1 MTPSPAA
8 TDATARGGG
17 SNIFAAPGFGVLLGK
32 ELLEASRSKRMLI
45 FLLIMTIAVA
55 LFPLIG
61 YFRMDDLGDGAR
73 HTISRSSMEGL
84 IVGVYGLIGYLGSL
98 FMIAS
103 TVDAVSRERA
113 LGISAWIVTKPV
125 SRTAYMLA
133 KAMAHTIVGA
143 VSIVIVPLIVWFV
156 LMTLFFND
164 VPLTRPAIGM
174 LILLLEVAFLS
185 FLNISLGVPFRSV
198 PPIAIVSLAFWF
210 APTFLPA
217 IPALEWTF
225 QVLPSYLPL
234 VAAAVAAEVEFEKGF
249 WLVPLCSA
257 LSGAIAFIVALVW
270 FEQQEL

>member
-1 MTPSPAA
+1 L
-8 TDATARGGG
+8 
-17 SNIFAAPGFGVLLGK
+17 FAIPGFGVLLSK

-45 FLLIMTIAVA
+45 FLAIMTVGVA

-61 YFRMDDLGDGAR
+61 YARMDYFGGGAR
-73 HTISRSSMEGL
+73 HTISSDDMEGL
-84 IVGVYGLIGYLGSL
+84 IVGAFGLVGYLGSL

-125 SRTAYMLA
+125 SRTSYLLA
-133 KAMAHTIVGA
+133 KAMAHTLVGA
-143 VSIVIVPLIVWFV
+143 VSIVIVPLVVWFV
-156 LMTLFFND
+156 LMTAFFND
-164 VPLTRPAIGM
+164 VPLTRPTIGM
-174 LILLLEVAFLS
+174 SMLLLEMAFLA

-198 PPIAIVSLAFWF
+198 PPIAILSLAFWF

-234 VAAAVAAEVEFEKGF
+234 VAAAVAAGVEFEKGF
-249 WLVPLCSA
+249 WLVPLFSA
-257 LSGAIAFIVALVW
+257 VSGGIAFVLALVW